1 MEELKESTKKEPS
14 LVFHG
19 EVILSRKTQSMFLQI
34 QLLLALQK
42 KKKTPSRSH
51 NAGTVSFLKKVS

>member
-42 KKKTPSRSH
+42 KKTPSRSH